1 MLSKLPQNCSFSVKL
16 CTLLFVGC
24 CILYLHVNQ
33 YYQPEGIKFDEYV
46 DGSLDSYSSSAIL
59 LRSHTIWYNYLSK
72 DENLRNNAMRTRM
85 MTGQTK
91 YDFDSLYYPN
101 STKNQSSVN
110 NINNILGNRPI
121 LKKGCGKLF
130 NVSSLG
136 YQSTINI
143 LVIDNC
149 IPGFQSTSFLNIY
162 QYYDQMV
169 SLVNILVKSYSDAIF
184 VWSLPR
190 FPSKM
195 NKELVLLHHHIITTV
210 LIKEQALVVMQP
222 NNLPPNPNEKKFID
236 HLISQLLYIDCEI
249 SPHDCSVYNK
259 SAIREKNISHVL
271 STVHHYLLNVRN
283 DAVSSGS
290 LQDRCGKYIYTRKFD
305 SFCMPRLKHVY
316 PVLVTGLGGSGT
328 HHITNS
334 LRSAGFSFYHE
345 AIGGEDGAVVRS
357 TLTGSSILV
366 IITLSSFSLTH
377 NLELVLRCKRLD
389 NELHLSLGKYSG
401 KVLFLSAL

>member
-1 MLSKLPQNCSFSVKL
+1 MLSKLPQNCSSSCVIL
-16 CTLLFVGC
+16 CTILFVGC
-24 CILYLHVNQ
+24 CVLYLHNMNQ
-33 YYQPEGIKFDEYV
+33 YYQQPEGIKFYEYV
-46 DGSLDSYSSSAIL
+46 DGSLDNYSSSAIL
-59 LRSHTIWYNYLSK
+59 LRSHTIWYNYLSKVK

-91 YDFDSLYYPN
+91 YDFDSIYYPN
-101 STKNQSSVN
+101 STTNQNSIIS
-110 NINNILGNRPI
+110 ILGNRPM

-169 SLVNILVKSYSDAIF
+169 SYVNILVKSYSDAIF

-190 FPSKM
+190 FPSYM

-222 NNLPPNPNEKKFID
+222 NNLPSNSNEKKYID

-259 SAIREKNISHVL
+259 SAIRDKNVSHVL

-305 SFCMPRLKHVY
+305 SFCMPRLKHVD
-316 PVLVTGLGGSGT
+316 PVLVTGLGGSDT
-328 HHITNS
+328 HHITNN

-345 AIGGEDGAVVRS
+345 AMGGEDGAVVRS

-366 IITLSSFSLTH
+366 IITFSPFSLNT
-377 NLELVLRCKRLD
+377 
-389 NELHLSLGKYSG
+389 
-401 KVLFLSAL
+401 